1 MKEVYFETRQNPG
14 PVFRQS
20 GGIDEGSGQSPL
32 TGVFVEA
39 GQLAEAA
46 VADGAPVR
54 PLAGVRPQVHR
65 QVALLH
71 EAAAAVRAGE
81 RLLAR
86 MAADVPHQRR
96 PPAEALSADGAAVRP
111 LARVDPHVRPQ
122 VPPQG
127 ETLTANAAAEQ
138 RFSVKSEVK
147 PRVLGTLQMFPAHA
161 AVSQMCQSVSEQVTP
176 PLEGLAANFTTKHR
190 WKLM

>member
-1 MKEVYFETRQNPG
+1 MLKC
-14 PVFRQS
+14 FRAAA
-20 GGIDEGSGQSPL
+20 GHASPL

-39 GQLAEAA
+39 GQLAEAP

-86 MAADVPHQRR
+86 VAADVSHQRR
-96 PPAEALSADGAAVRP
+96 PPAEALAAERAAVRP
-111 LARVDPHVRPQ
+111 LARVDPHVRPE

-127 ETLTANAAAEQ
+127 EALAADAAAE
-138 RFSVKSEVK
+138 RGFSVNSEVELQVL
-147 PRVLGTLQMFPAHA
+147 RVLQVFPAQA
-161 AVSQMCQSVSEQVTP
+161 AVSQMCRRVSEQITN
-176 PLEGLAANFTTKHR
+176 PLEGLAADFTAEHR
-190 WKLM
+190 RRLA